1 MGGLIAARIVS
12 ARRTRTRDERRK
24 VLVRELLGAEGRRL
38 SYLNEVP
45 TDIVSETFADLLRL
59 VRGEERGAFIEQA
72 RELGVPGELARTA
85 KRGSARNRLA
95 ATRALA
101 NFDDEDSAAV
111 LQAKLRDRDEDVRL
125 AAALALAET
134 GGAQEI

>member
-1 MGGLIAARIVS
+1 MSFLALIWLASLWLAGIALLIMGGLIAARIVS

-59 VRGEERGAFIEQA
+59 VRGEERGAFIE
-72 RELGVPGELARTA
+72 
-85 KRGSARNRLA
+85 
-95 ATRALA
+95 
-101 NFDDEDSAAV
+101 
-111 LQAKLRDRDEDVRL
+111 
-125 AAALALAET
+125 
-134 GGAQEI
+134 